1 MAASKPT
8 CKLSY
13 TIIILTTYFKL
24 KTLTTNLGCFPF
36 DKKPYRLLSVYILK
50 QLFSIRSFRNI
61 GKVVKPP
68 AIKKCSTPKSLKI
81 YTLLT

>member
-8 CKLSY
+8 CKLSS
-13 TIIILTTYFKL
+13 TITILTTYSNL

-36 DKKPYRLLSVYILK
+36 DKKPYRFLSVYILY
-50 QLFSIRSFRNI
+50 QFFSIRSFRNI

-68 AIKKCSTPKSLKI
+68 AIKKCSTPNNLKI